1 MTGRAPAA
9 ADSSNDS
16 SLDLP
21 SSNELGP
28 ADYALAVDEAL
39 SMVSERLISRMHP
52 SPENLKKLQGGLA
65 ALSKFVRQ
73 IIYPREGN
81 AELNKLMTTFQSRG
95 DDLLGMLGGTLSSLN
110 DYIET
115 LEELGP
121 SGTITIESP
130 ADLDASIDAKGK
142 KRDAFIKELDQLQLW
157 FQQAVKPL
165 RLERSSAGARPDG
178 ATGAP
183 EAATDV

>member
-1 MTGRAPAA
+1 MTGGASAA
-9 ADSSNDS
+9 ADSSDDS

-28 ADYALAVDEAL
+28 ADYAVAVDEAL
-39 SMVSERLISRMHP
+39 WGVSERLISRKHP
-52 SPENLKKLQGGLA
+52 SPESLKKLQSGLA

-73 IIYPREGN
+73 IIYPREAD
-81 AELNKLMTTFQSRG
+81 AELNELIRTFQARG

-121 SGTITIESP
+121 SGTIAIESP

-157 FQQAVKPL
+157 FQQTVKPL
-165 RLERSSAGARPDG
+165 RLERSSTGARPG
-178 ATGAP
+178 TATGAP
-183 EAATDV
+183 DAATDV